1 MTSSQ
6 LHINLHAIADNY
18 RLLDK
23 KTCTNTRTA
32 AAVKADGYGLGM
44 TAISRTLYQA
54 GCRMFFTAQLAE
66 ATTLRTAFTQQA
78 YDSAT
83 IAVLEGFHQADLPDY
98 SAYQLTPVI
107 NHNQQT
113 EILAAYQRQTQAALP
128 AILHIDTGMNRLG
141 YGKDTHGL
149 LDDKN
154 SGLQD
159 IKLQLVMSHL
169 ACSDDPSDDYN
180 RYQLEQFTQLIQ
192 PFADIP
198 KSLSNSGGIFLPADY
213 HFQLTRPGIAL
224 YGSMPDPKTP
234 DSPLHPVLSWQADIV
249 QIRSL
254 QTGERAGYGGEF
266 IARTPTRLATIAAGY
281 ADGYARALYQPGR
294 GQISKVEIAGK
305 IVPLA
310 GRISMDVVIA
320 DVTSLTD
327 AELERADHA
336 CLLGPHYSLAEMATD
351 LDTISYEILTGLGDR
366 PARLYDGA

>member
-6 LHINLHAIADNY
+6 LHIDLHAITDNY
-18 RLLDK
+18 RLLDRQ
-23 KTCTNTRTA
+23 TGADTRTA

-44 TAISRTLYQA
+44 TAISKALYQA
-54 GCRMFFTAQLAE
+54 GCRMFFTAHLAE
-66 ATTLRTAFTQQA
+66 AVTLRSALTRQG
-78 YDSAT
+78 YDGAN
-83 IAVLEGFHQADLPDY
+83 IAVLEGFDQPDLPDY
-98 SAYQLTPVI
+98 SAHQLTPVI
-107 NHNQQT
+107 NHSQQA
-113 EILAAYQRQTQAALP
+113 EMLAAYQRQTQAALP

-141 YGKDTHGL
+141 YGKDTRSL
-149 LDDKN
+149 LADKD
-154 SGLQD
+154 SGLQE
-159 IKLQLVMSHL
+159 IELQLVMSHL

-192 PFADIP
+192 PFAHIP
-198 KSLSNSGGIFLPADY
+198 KSLCNSGGIFLPSDY

-224 YGSMPDPKTP
+224 YGSMPDPATP

-249 QIRSL
+249 QIRTL

-281 ADGYARALYQPGR
+281 ADGYARALYQPDR
-294 GQISKVEIAGK
+294 GQIATVEIAGK

-310 GRISMDVVIA
+310 GRVSMDVLIA

-327 AELERADHA
+327 AELETADHA
-336 CLLGPHYSLAEMATD
+336 CLLGPHYSLTEMATD

>member
-6 LHINLHAIADNY
+6 LHIDLHAITDNY
-18 RLLDK
+18 RLLDRQ
-23 KTCTNTRTA
+23 TGADTRTA

-44 TAISRTLYQA
+44 TAISKALYQA

-66 ATTLRTAFTQQA
+66 AVTLRSALTRQG
-78 YDSAT
+78 YDGAN
-83 IAVLEGFHQADLPDY
+83 IAVLEGFDQPDLPDY
-98 SAYQLTPVI
+98 SAHQLTPVI
-107 NHNQQT
+107 NHSQQA
-113 EILAAYQRQTQAALP
+113 EMLAAYQRQTQAALP

-141 YGKDTHGL
+141 YGKDTRSL
-149 LDDKN
+149 LADKD
-154 SGLQD
+154 SGLQE
-159 IKLQLVMSHL
+159 IELQLVMSHL

-192 PFADIP
+192 PFAHIP
-198 KSLSNSGGIFLPADY
+198 KSLCNSGGIFLPSDY

-224 YGSMPDPKTP
+224 YGSMPDPATP
-234 DSPLHPVLSWQADIV
+234 DSPLRPVLSWQADIV
-249 QIRSL
+249 QIRTL

-281 ADGYARALYQPGR
+281 ADGYARALYQPDR
-294 GQISKVEIAGK
+294 GQIATVEIAGK

-310 GRISMDVVIA
+310 GRVSMDVLIA

-327 AELERADHA
+327 AELETADHA
-336 CLLGPHYSLAEMATD
+336 CLLGPHYSLTEMATD